1 MLCLLWMCIS
11 QWSCSYYALIL
22 WNAKNY
28 NNGININMVSE
39 PTWRKHNLQEEKRHC
54 YRGPKLGFWKSES
67 FQLSSTI
74 ESCALPQG
82 SFWHLER
89 TFLVARFSEK
99 WNPSFTKYQKF
110 RKPED
115 QKYQK
120 HQSRNPH
127 SRFEGVKFGFSKFW
141 VHQHTRLNLAY
152 LSPGSD
158 FQNLKFEKL
167 GFPHK
172 TLSCSCN
179 CSFRI
184 SCNFNCSCSI
194 SWNISCS
201 TSCKHPWSF
210 KCW

>member
-39 PTWRKHNLQEEKRHC
+39 PTWRKHNLQEEKCHC
-54 YRGPKLGFWKSES
+54 YRTPKLGFWKSEC
-67 FQLSSTI
+67 FQQSITL

-82 SFWHLER
+82 SIWHLER
-89 TFLVARFSEK
+89 TFSVVGSSAK
-99 WNPSFTKYQKF
+99 WNPSFTKYQKT
-110 RKPED
+110 RVPEVSEVPEY

-120 HQSRNPH
+120 HQSRNPQI
-127 SRFEGVKFGFSKFW
+127 RFEGVKVGFSKFQL
-141 VHQHTRLNLAY
+141 HQLTHLSPAH

-167 GFPHK
+167 GFSHK
-172 TLSCSCN
+172 TLSCSCSTCCN
-179 CSFRI
+179 CIRRTSFNH
-184 SCNFNCSCSI
+184 S
-194 SWNISCS
+194 
-201 TSCKHPWSF
+201 WSF
-210 KCW
+210 W